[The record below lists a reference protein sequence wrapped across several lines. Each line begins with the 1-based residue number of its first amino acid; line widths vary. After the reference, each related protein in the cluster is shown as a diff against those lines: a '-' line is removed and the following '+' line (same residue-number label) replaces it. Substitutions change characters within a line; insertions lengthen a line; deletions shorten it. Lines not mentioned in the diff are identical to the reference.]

1 MRLTWSN
8 LDVNKMKI
16 TTKKKKPKT
25 KTKEEEQAVKAR
37 GMLFTEI
44 RHMRVRDYSAKLH
57 SHK

>member
-16 TTKKKKPKT
+16 TTKKKPKT

>member
-1 MRLTWSN
+1 MEQSRCKQN
-8 LDVNKMKI
+8 ENNN
-16 TTKKKKPKT
+16 KKKKPKT